1 MSEFRAGAARLP
13 LSPPLDL
20 PMVGFVRQ
28 PSTATGYGRHE
39 LETTAIALE
48 SGGTR
53 VVLCGVDIVGIGEP
67 EISRLVARV
76 AAAVGADEAGV
87 LLNWNHTHLAPAGGF
102 WGGEAFGPPEPERDR
117 RVRIYADLVQEQ
129 IVSVCRL

>member
-1 MSEFRAGAARLP
+1 MPEFRAGAARLP

-39 LETTAIALE
+39 LETTAIARE

-53 VVLCGVDIVGIGEP
+53 VVLCRVDIVGIGEP
-67 EISRLVARV
+67 EISRVGERV
-76 AAAVGADEAGV
+76 AAGVGADEARQ
-87 LLNWNHTHLAPAGGF
+87 LLTWKHTRVAPA
-102 WGGEAFGPPEPERDR
+102 ARH
-117 RVRIYADLVQEQ
+117 
-129 IVSVCRL
+129 